1 MKILL
6 KNINLFVDIFVGK
19 HGLKINHFGRFSS
32 ILTICV
38 FVILVENIQWWIWES
53 PEVMAAFSLCFKKL
67 L

>member
-38 FVILVENIQWWIWES
+38 IVILVENIQ
-53 PEVMAAFSLCFKKL
+53 
-67 L
+67 